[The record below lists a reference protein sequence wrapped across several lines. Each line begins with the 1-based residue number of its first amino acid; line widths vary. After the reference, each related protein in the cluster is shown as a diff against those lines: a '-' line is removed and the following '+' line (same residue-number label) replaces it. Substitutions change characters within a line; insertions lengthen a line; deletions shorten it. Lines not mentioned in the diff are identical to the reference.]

1 MSKKHKEID
10 TTKKLWNQVIPIRI
24 YGILYNDELRKRILK
39 VESKYDMCVDDEEG
53 IIYTTIKTMQKLM
66 KHGVIKPEWLNDMDM
81 SFMTIGSLK
90 IASDIRKEE
99 KEKAKEKEQKNEE
112 SDEDD
117 EW

>member
-1 MSKKHKEID
+1 MSKKHKKID
-10 TTKKLWNQVIPIRI
+10 TTKKLWDQVIPIRI
-24 YGILYNDELRKRILK
+24 YGLEYEDKLLKRILQ

-81 SFMTIGSLK
+81 SFMTIGSLE

-99 KEKAKEKEQKNEE
+99 KEKEAKKEE

>member
-1 MSKKHKEID
+1 MSKKHKQID

-24 YGILYNDELRKRILK
+24 YGIEYSDELLKRILK
-39 VESKYDMCVDDEEG
+39 FESKYDMCIDDEEG

-66 KHGVIKPEWLNDMDM
+66 KNGVIKPEWLNDMDM
-81 SFMTIGSLK
+81 SFMTIGSLE

-99 KEKAKEKEQKNEE
+99 KEKEAKKEE

>member
-1 MSKKHKEID
+1 MSKKHKKID

-24 YGILYNDELRKRILK
+24 YGIEYNDELLNRILK
-39 VESKYDMCVDDEEG
+39 FKSKYDMCVDDEEG

-66 KHGVIKPEWLNDMDM
+66 KHGVIKPEWLTDMDM
-81 SFMTIGSLK
+81 SFITIGSLT

-99 KEKAKEKEQKNEE
+99 REQKNEE

-117 EW
+117 E

>member
-24 YGILYNDELRKRILK
+24 YGLEYNSKLLERILK
-39 VESKYDMCVDDEEG
+39 VESKYDMCVDSEEG

-81 SFMTIGSLK
+81 EFMSISSFDIN
-90 IASDIRKEE
+90 SDIRKEE
-99 KEKAKEKEQKNEE
+99 KEKEARKEE
-112 SDEDD
+112 SNN
-117 EW
+117 